1 VTGARTSRAAWTALL
16 LISLTQAM
24 SMVDRQILAILVPRI
39 KADLHVGDA
48 EMGLLYGTVFALFYA
63 LFSLPLGRLADGWV
77 RTRLL
82 SLSIAGWSV
91 MTAMAGFANGFG
103 MLALTRLGVGMG
115 EASVQPAGMS
125 LLSDHFPKER
135 RGTVTAVVA
144 ASIALGLGGA
154 LWIGGATAD
163 AWDHAW
169 PAGAAPLGLRG
180 WQAAFLVSA
189 LPGLLLAIALWR
201 MQEPMRGAADGIAHI
216 PDPAP
221 FRASLETLTSILPVL
236 NWIGF
241 ARRKAGT
248 ATWLVNL
255 AGLAAI
261 IVAMIALAGWTDGLR
276 TVAPPPLTIMGM
288 QLSGNGLQFA
298 VTGFGLYVVLNWLQA
313 LKLRDPPAFAI
324 IAGTPALTLLFVI
337 AALQSVI
344 NYGVMAW
351 SPSFI
356 IKTYGASP
364 ADIGLKF
371 GALVAG
377 IGIVGPLLAGPL
389 SDWMQKRIRGG
400 RIYVTLGA
408 LIVSPILAFV
418 TYRAP
423 TLGAFYLAFTCY
435 SLALTMWLPPIY
447 AGFMD
452 LVLPRMRGTVMSFY
466 ILTMTI
472 FGLGT
477 GPYAVGLVSDVNG
490 GRLGEAILSLYWLAP
505 VLVILAAVLI
515 RQLPRDEA
523 TVLARARGAG
533 ETV

>member
-1 VTGARTSRAAWTALL
+1 VTDRRARRSAWIALI
-16 LISLTQAM
+16 LICLTQAM

-103 MLALTRLGVGMG
+103 MLALSRLGVGMG
-115 EASVQPAGMS
+115 EACVQPAGMS
-125 LLSDHFPKER
+125 LLSDRFPKER
-135 RGTVTAVVA
+135 RGTVTAAVA

-163 AWDHAW
+163 AWDAAY
-169 PAGAAPLGLRG
+169 PAGAAPLGIRG
-180 WQAAFLVSA
+180 WQAAFLVAS
-189 LPGLLLAIALWR
+189 LPGFVLAVLLWR
-201 MQEPMRGAADGIAHI
+201 MEEPVRGAADGIVHV

-221 FRASLETLTSILPVL
+221 FRASRETLTSILPVL
-236 NWIGF
+236 NWIGLY
-241 ARRKAGT
+241 RRGAS
-248 ATWLVNL
+248 ATMWLVNFS
-255 AGLAAI
+255 GLAAI
-261 IVAMIALAGWTDGLR
+261 VVAMIALAGWTDSLR
-276 TVAPPPLTIMGM
+276 TIAPPPLLIGGM
-288 QLSGNGLQFA
+288 RVSGNALQFG

-313 LKLRDPPAFAI
+313 LKLRDPPAYAI
-324 IAGTPALTLLFVI
+324 IAKTPALVLLFAI
-337 AALQSVI
+337 AALQSVV

-356 IKTYGASP
+356 IKSYGASP

-377 IGIVGPLLAGPL
+377 LGIIGPLLAGPL

-408 LIVSPILAFV
+408 LIVSPMLAFV
-418 TYRAP
+418 TFRAP
-423 TLGAFYLAFTCY
+423 TLGSFYLAFTCY
-435 SLALTMWLPPIY
+435 SLALTMWAPPVY

-452 LVLPRMRGTVMSFY
+452 LVLPRMRGAVMSFY

-472 FGLGT
+472 IGLGT
-477 GPYAVGLVSDVNG
+477 GPYAIGLVSDVNG
-490 GRLGEAILSLYWLAP
+490 GRMGEAILSVYWLAP
-505 VLVILAAVLI
+505 VLVILIVVLI
-515 RQLPRDEA
+515 RL
-523 TVLARARGAG
+523 
-533 ETV
+533 